1 MSTNRIHY
9 LVVRSGKLITRVQN
23 LLDEYRR
30 KYNVDIVRTLQNEKE
45 RLQDEQ
51 FLLLLFDED
60 PSKQMKNR
68 AKIRALNQILEVIN
82 SWGHC

>member
-82 SWGHC
+82 S